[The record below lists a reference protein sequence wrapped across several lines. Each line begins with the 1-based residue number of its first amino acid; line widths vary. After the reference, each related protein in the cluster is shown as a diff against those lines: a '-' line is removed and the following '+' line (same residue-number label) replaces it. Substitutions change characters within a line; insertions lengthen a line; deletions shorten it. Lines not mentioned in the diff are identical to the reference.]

1 MTDRLS
7 PEREAEIAA
16 RAEAATAG
24 PWGFYDGETYA
35 DVAADLQI
43 TGRGSYSYREKVA
56 RLEDENYWD
65 DAAHEEDDEER
76 ASEQMAANAAFI
88 AHARTDVPALL
99 AELAAVRTERDQAQA
114 KLVDQADADTLAA
127 RAAQAIS
134 AMGAEIRTLTSE
146 RNRYRS
152 AWRNARE
159 QAASAQA
166 DVEFVEH
173 QSRTETVQ

>member
-1 MTDRLS
+1 MSARLS

-16 RAEAATAG
+16 RAEAATKG
-24 PWGFYDGETYA
+24 PWGYYDGETYA

-99 AELAAVRTERDQAQA
+99 AELAAVRAERDQAQA
-114 KLVDQADADTLAA
+114 ELSEYERMNQQQCRAGKHADWLVDSEFTHACPWCQIEALK
-127 RAAQAIS
+127 AQA
-134 AMGAEIRTLTSE
+134 AEAGEVR
-146 RNRYRS
+146 
-152 AWRNARE
+152 
-159 QAASAQA
+159 
-166 DVEFVEH
+166 
-173 QSRTETVQ
+173 